1 MSPLYSV
8 VDTTRLPSHLWN
20 LSLSPPTLPTPTI
33 QTIFFKNRMALN
45 NPGDNVEIP
54 VAATKTFEPNAT
66 ARAVFGADYEA
77 ELAVITRKD
86 CKDVLAANA
95 LDCVLGYTAINDVS
109 ARWWQNNDNL
119 QWSFAKSFDTHAPL
133 GPVFVHKDELGD
145 ASGLHLQLLLN
156 GKVVQDANTTDLI
169 FGVRKIV
176 EFITMGTTVE
186 GGTVIA
192 TGTPPGTGLGDV
204 KAGDVMT
211 VSLEGVG
218 NLTNPVVAQPAPVQP
233 PLSLFH
239 DDDQLVPVESPS
251 SQPST
256 TNGRPPPLP
265 AATRIIRFLDAA
277 GTEHHGQPTDATLT
291 AAHLIHG
298 DIFGPRTLTGET
310 AEVAKLLSPVR
321 STPAIYGVGC
331 NYVGHCP
338 IAINPNPQF
347 PVRVMAM
354 RP

>member
-1 MSPLYSV
+1 
-8 VDTTRLPSHLWN
+8 
-20 LSLSPPTLPTPTI
+20 
-33 QTIFFKNRMALN
+33 MALN
-45 NPGDNVEIP
+45 NPGDHVEIP

-133 GPVFVHKDELGD
+133 GPVFVHTDELGD

-211 VSLEGVG
+211 VSLEGIG
-218 NLTNPVVAQPAPVQP
+218 NLTNPVVAQPP
-233 PLSLFH
+233 PA
-239 DDDQLVPVESPS
+239 
-251 SQPST
+251 
-256 TNGRPPPLP
+256 RPL
-265 AATRIIRFLDAA
+265 
-277 GTEHHGQPTDATLT
+277 E
-291 AAHLIHG
+291 
-298 DIFGPRTLTGET
+298 GE
-310 AEVAKLLSPVR
+310 
-321 STPAIYGVGC
+321 
-331 NYVGHCP
+331 
-338 IAINPNPQF
+338 
-347 PVRVMAM
+347 
-354 RP
+354 